1 MPNVDFRAKKVFHLF
16 PEETIKQTFN
26 SFNSVRFFTI
36 PIKNWGKSNIF
47 NCIPG

>member
-26 SFNSVRFFTI
+26 SARFFTI
-36 PIKNWGKSNIF
+36 PIKN
-47 NCIPG
+47 